1 MRPRCLAMLLSLFY
15 TVNIVDLSKLFY
27 WLDSPGSGSFIGW
40 NLSVDWLMWG
50 PWVPHANRRHPF
62 THAKSF
68 PRQSVARS
76 RPPELAEGRPERPR
90 NTSITLC
97 LVLGSSTRILDLVLE
112 YYTRLPMFNKQ
123 YHHHHHP
130 QP

>member
-76 RPPELAEGRPERPR
+76 RPPELAEGRPERP
-90 NTSITLC
+90 
-97 LVLGSSTRILDLVLE
+97 LVYNLIVGQIATIERLE
-112 YYTRLPMFNKQ
+112 PFASLTCCPCVNRL
-123 YHHHHHP
+123 
-130 QP
+130 